1 MSTFF
6 NGMEQ
11 GETLEKFLDRVVR
24 PDKAFITN
32 CKQVID
38 TVVRLIQ
45 RYSKYKTKSI
55 FFI

>member
-1 MSTFF
+1 
-6 NGMEQ
+6 MEQ

-38 TVVRLIQ
+38 TVVRLIHLYPKYSVNQ
-45 RYSKYKTKSI
+45 VIKVRYSD
-55 FFI
+55 